1 MIVQIVYF
9 GSTPSCLITRNTI
22 TAVIKKSIMF
32 ARTFPYKTPLHES
45 SSSLCTLSL
54 VRSGL
59 KISGVTKSSMMPFTR
74 AQTLPA
80 IRSPIAIPITLYFA
94 RKSINSAII
103 LTKWWN
109 KSTFSIQKPGQNTSQ
124 VSTFFRWSFWEVLL
138 FLNLDD
144 MLSHPKA

>member
-45 SSSLCTLSL
+45 SSSLFTFSF
-54 VRSGL
+54 VKRGL
-59 KISGVTKSSMMPFTR
+59 KISGVTRSSIKPFTR
-74 AQTLPA
+74 VQTLLA
-80 IRSPIAIPITLYFA
+80 MRSPTAIPTILYFA
-94 RKSINSAII
+94 RKAINSAII
-103 LTKWWN
+103 LLKWWN
-109 KSTFSIQKPGQNTSQ
+109 KSTFSIQKPDQNTSQ

-144 MLSHPKA
+144 MLSHPKV